1 MADTI
6 AKVDRFSIEVPAKP
20 GEGARV
26 LGSLAAGKADLLA
39 VWGYPLGS
47 SGKVKIEVVP
57 ADTAVFKAAAKAA
70 KIKVKKESA
79 AFCVVGRNKVG
90 ALAEAIGKLGEKGI
104 TIHAAQAIAV
114 GGKYGAL
121 VEVEAKDVRK
131 AARALGV

>member
-6 AKVDRFSIEVPAKP
+6 TKVDRFSVEVDQKP

-26 LGSLAAGKADLLA
+26 LGALAAGKADLLA

-47 SGKVKIEVVP
+47 TGKVKIELVP
-57 ADTAVFKAAAKAA
+57 ADAAAYKAAAKAA
-70 KIKVKKESA
+70 KIKVKRESA

-90 ALAEAIGKLGEKGI
+90 AVAEAMGKLGEKGI

-121 VEVEAKDVRK
+121 IEVESKDVRK
-131 AARALGV
+131 AAAALGV